1 MAPRQSTV
9 TLIAPTPAPHPGG
22 VPMTDAPER
31 AEHVL
36 IIEDEQN
43 ISSFARLYLEAEGF
57 RVTVA
62 DRGDVGLEL
71 ARATQPNLIVL
82 DLMLPGIDGFE
93 VTRQLRSAGRVP
105 IIMLTARDD
114 PIDKV
119 VGLEIGADDYIT
131 KPFNPRELVAR
142 VRAVLRRADPAPPAG
157 DVTGPDDIPLEL
169 GRLRIALGGR
179 EVWVDGEPVAL
190 TPKEFDLLVLLVE
203 NLGIVMTREQLLERV
218 WGYTFL
224 GDSRTIDVHIRQL
237 RRKLGDAC
245 QIETVWGTGYKV
257 VGPR

>member
-1 MAPRQSTV
+1 VIYCRPEG
-9 TLIAPTPAPHPGG
+9 TPIGTPETQ
-22 VPMTDAPER
+22 MTDTAT
-31 AEHVL
+31 AADHIL
-36 IIEDEQN
+36 IIEDEEN
-43 ISSFARLYLEAEGF
+43 IASFARMYLEAEGF
-57 RVTVA
+57 RVSVA
-62 DRGDVGLEL
+62 DRGDVGLDV
-71 ARATQPNLIVL
+71 ARSEHPTLVVV

-93 VTRQLRSAGRVP
+93 ITRQLRTSSRIP

-119 VGLEIGADDYIT
+119 VGLEMGADDYIT
-131 KPFNPRELVAR
+131 KPFNPRELIAR
-142 VRAVLRRADPAPPAG
+142 IRAVLRRSDPALLETA
-157 DVTGPDDIPLEL
+157 GPDDTVIEL
-169 GRLRIALGGR
+169 GSLRIALGGR
-179 EVWVDGEPVAL
+179 EVDVEDTPISL

-203 NLGIVMTREQLLERV
+203 NRGIVMTREQLLERV

-257 VGPR
+257 VAPR

>member
-1 MAPRQSTV
+1 MADT
-9 TLIAPTPAPHPGG
+9 A
-22 VPMTDAPER
+22 TDAD
-31 AEHVL
+31 HIL
-36 IIEDEQN
+36 IIEDEEN
-43 ISSFARLYLEAEGF
+43 IASFARLYLEAEGF
-57 RVTVA
+57 RVSVA
-62 DRGDVGLEL
+62 DRGDVGLDL
-71 ARATQPNLIVL
+71 ARTEHPTLVVI

-93 VTRQLRSAGRVP
+93 ITRQLRTSSRIP

-119 VGLEIGADDYIT
+119 VGLEMGADDYIT
-131 KPFNPRELVAR
+131 KPFNPRELIAR
-142 VRAVLRRADPAPPAG
+142 IRAVLRRSDPSLLESE
-157 DVTGPDDIPLEL
+157 GPDDTVLEL
-169 GRLRIALGGR
+169 GTVRIALGGR
-179 EVWVDGEPVAL
+179 EVDVDGESVSL

-203 NLGIVMTREQLLERV
+203 NRGIVMTREQLLERV

-257 VGPR
+257 VAPR

>member
-1 MAPRQSTV
+1 
-9 TLIAPTPAPHPGG
+9 
-22 VPMTDAPER
+22 MTEAATDT
-31 AEHVL
+31 EHIL
-36 IIEDEQN
+36 IIEDEAN
-43 ISSFARLYLEAEGF
+43 IASFARMYLEAEGF
-57 RVTVA
+57 RVSVA
-62 DRGDVGLEL
+62 DRGDTGLAI
-71 ARATQPNLIVL
+71 ARDEEPSLVVV

-93 VTRQLRSAGRVP
+93 ITRQLRSVGRTP

-119 VGLEIGADDYIT
+119 VGLEMGADDYIT

-142 VRAVLRRADPAPPAG
+142 IRAVLRRSETGHGNG
-157 DVTGPDDIPLEL
+157 DAPDDTVIVL
-169 GRLRIALGGR
+169 GELRIALGGR
-179 EVWVDGEPVAL
+179 EVMVGDTSVAL

-203 NLGIVMTREQLLERV
+203 NRGIVLTREQLLERV

-257 VGPR
+257 VAPR

>member
-1 MAPRQSTV
+1 
-9 TLIAPTPAPHPGG
+9 
-22 VPMTDAPER
+22 MTDA
-31 AEHVL
+31 ATDTEHIL
-36 IIEDEQN
+36 IIEDEAN
-43 ISSFARLYLEAEGF
+43 IASFARMYLEAEGF
-57 RVTVA
+57 RVSVA
-62 DRGDVGLEL
+62 DRGDTGLAV
-71 ARATQPNLIVL
+71 ARDEHPSLVVV

-93 VTRQLRSAGRVP
+93 ITRQLRSAGRTP

-142 VRAVLRRADPAPPAG
+142 IRAVLRRSDTGHGNG
-157 DVTGPDDIPLEL
+157 DAPDDTVITL
-169 GRLRIALGGR
+169 GALQIALGGR
-179 EVWVDGEPVAL
+179 EVTVADTSVAL

-203 NLGIVMTREQLLERV
+203 NRGIVLTREQLLERV

-257 VGPR
+257 VAPR

>member
-1 MAPRQSTV
+1 
-9 TLIAPTPAPHPGG
+9 
-22 VPMTDAPER
+22 MTDTATD
-31 AEHVL
+31 ADHIL
-36 IIEDEQN
+36 IIEDEEN
-43 ISSFARLYLEAEGF
+43 IASFARMYLEAEGF
-57 RVTVA
+57 RVSVA
-62 DRGDVGLEL
+62 DRGDVGLDV
-71 ARATQPNLIVL
+71 ARSEHPTLVVV

-93 VTRQLRSAGRVP
+93 ITRQLRTSSRIP

-119 VGLEIGADDYIT
+119 VGLEMGADDYIT
-131 KPFNPRELVAR
+131 KPFNPRELIAR
-142 VRAVLRRADPAPPAG
+142 IRAVLRRSDPSLLDG
-157 DVTGPDDIPLEL
+157 SGPDDTVLEL
-169 GRLRIALGGR
+169 GAVRIALGGR
-179 EVWVDGEPVAL
+179 EVDVDGTTISL

-203 NLGIVMTREQLLERV
+203 NRGIVMTREQLLERV

-257 VGPR
+257 VAPR

>member
-1 MAPRQSTV
+1 
-9 TLIAPTPAPHPGG
+9 
-22 VPMTDAPER
+22 MTDTAT
-31 AEHVL
+31 AADHIL
-36 IIEDEQN
+36 IIEDEEN
-43 ISSFARLYLEAEGF
+43 IASFARMYLEAEGF
-57 RVTVA
+57 RVSVA
-62 DRGDVGLEL
+62 DRGDVGLDV
-71 ARATQPNLIVL
+71 ARSEHPTLVVV

-93 VTRQLRSAGRVP
+93 ITRQLRTSSRIP

-119 VGLEIGADDYIT
+119 VGLEMGADDYIT
-131 KPFNPRELVAR
+131 KPFNPRELIAR
-142 VRAVLRRADPAPPAG
+142 IRAVLRRSDPALLETA
-157 DVTGPDDIPLEL
+157 GPDDTVIEL
-169 GRLRIALGGR
+169 GSLRIALGGR
-179 EVWVDGEPVAL
+179 EVDVEDTPISL

-203 NLGIVMTREQLLERV
+203 NRGIVMTREQLLERV

-257 VGPR
+257 VAPR

>member
-1 MAPRQSTV
+1 
-9 TLIAPTPAPHPGG
+9 
-22 VPMTDAPER
+22 MTEAATDT
-31 AEHVL
+31 EHIL
-36 IIEDEQN
+36 IIEDEAN
-43 ISSFARLYLEAEGF
+43 IASFARMYLEAEGF
-57 RVTVA
+57 RVSVA
-62 DRGDVGLEL
+62 DRGDTGLAV
-71 ARATQPNLIVL
+71 ARDEQPSLVVV

-93 VTRQLRSAGRVP
+93 ITRQLRTAGRTP

-119 VGLEIGADDYIT
+119 VGLEMGADDYIT

-142 VRAVLRRADPAPPAG
+142 IRAVLRRSDTGQGNG
-157 DVTGPDDIPLEL
+157 DAPDDRVITL
-169 GRLRIALGGR
+169 GDLQIALGGR
-179 EVWVDGEPVAL
+179 EVTVAETSVAL

-203 NLGIVMTREQLLERV
+203 NRGIVLTREQLLERV

-257 VGPR
+257 VAPR

>member
-1 MAPRQSTV
+1 MTPTASPRTS
-9 TLIAPTPAPHPGG
+9 PHPDA
-22 VPMTDAPER
+22 MTDATET
-31 AEHVL
+31 ADHIL
-36 IIEDEQN
+36 IIEDEEN
-43 ISSFARLYLEAEGF
+43 IASFAQMYLEAEGF
-57 RVTVA
+57 RVTIA
-62 DRGDVGLEL
+62 ARGDVGLEI
-71 ARATQPNLIVL
+71 ARHDRPALIVL
-82 DLMLPGIDGFE
+82 DLMLPGLDGFE
-93 VTRQLRSAGRVP
+93 ITRQLRAKGRVP

-119 VGLEIGADDYIT
+119 VGLEIGADDYMT
-131 KPFNPRELVAR
+131 KPFNPRELIAR
-142 VRAVLRRADPAPPAG
+142 VRAVLRRSEAPSHERSA
-157 DVTGPDDIPLEL
+157 PDDTLVDL

-179 EVWVDGEPVAL
+179 EVWVDGEPIAL

-203 NLGIVMTREQLLERV
+203 NRGIVMTREQLLERV

-257 VGPR
+257 VAPR